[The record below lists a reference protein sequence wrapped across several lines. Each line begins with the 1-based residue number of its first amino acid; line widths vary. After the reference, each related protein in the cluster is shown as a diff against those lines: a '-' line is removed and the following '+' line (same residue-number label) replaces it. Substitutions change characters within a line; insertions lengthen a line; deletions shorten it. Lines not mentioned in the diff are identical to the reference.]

1 MSLFTSTRERR
12 LWLWALA
19 AVTAIYA
26 TLGPAQKLA
35 EFLRERNL
43 LRLSFALIL
52 LVAGIP
58 ILIRWVK
65 RRPGWREIGV
75 VLGVAAVY
83 GIAFIRV
90 ETPEERT
97 HLIEYSLVAILIH
110 QALIERQR
118 QGKQVRLPAVLAVDL
133 TALIG
138 WVDEGI
144 QWTLPN
150 RVFDPVD
157 VGFNFFAA
165 LLAIGGSLGLI
176 WARGR
181 LDQVRN
187 R

>member
-19 AVTAIYA
+19 AVTAIYS

-43 LRLSFALIL
+43 LRLSFALAL
-52 LVAGIP
+52 LVVGVP
-58 ILIRWVK
+58 ILIRWIK
-65 RRPGWREIGV
+65 RHPGWREIGV
-75 VLGVAAVY
+75 VLGVAVVY
-83 GIAFIRV
+83 GIVFIRV

-110 QALIERQR
+110 RALIERQR
-118 QGKQVRLPAVLAVDL
+118 QGKQVPLPVVLVVDL
-133 TALIG
+133 TVLSG
-138 WVDEGI
+138 WVDDGI

-150 RVFDPVD
+150 RGYDPVD

-165 LLAIGGSLGLI
+165 LVAIGGSLALT
-176 WARGR
+176 WARQR
-181 LDQVRN
+181 LGQGHKR
-187 R
+187 